1 MKRIIVALLAA
12 LFVFGAVAKSN
23 AQEDKGA
30 VAMSFGG
37 STIALWND
45 IIALMEPSL
54 AAKGYT
60 LITHDPQFRV
70 EQQVQDWKSW
80 IAQKKVKSIMGWP
93 INADA
98 MIPVTKQA
106 QDAGIPVIGYA
117 VAWKGISAAML
128 TNPEVDGQ
136 SIATFAVD
144 WVKENIG
151 ADAAVEI
158 AVLSDEQNDLTR
170 LRVKGIYEGVMK
182 GLPKATVYKVTAL
195 SREDGYNA
203 AKQHLAAHAGTT
215 IWLSYSNDNMKGVY
229 KALTDSGVAK
239 DDPKYFLAGMD
250 VTNEDLDLIQLPNSI
265 YRMAFAF
272 RSETLAKVNED
283 FLVAAAEGKPLVDVY
298 VNPELVTPETA
309 KNFYVGNVT
318 H

>member
-1 MKRIIVALLAA
+1 MKRLTISVLTALLVLVSASKLYA
-12 LFVFGAVAKSN
+12 E
-23 AQEDKGA
+23 EDKGA

-54 AAKGYT
+54 ASKGYQ
-60 LITHDPQFRV
+60 LVTHDPQFRV

-80 IAQKKVKSIMGWP
+80 IAQRKVKAIMGWP

-98 MIPVTKQA
+98 MIPVTRQA

-117 VAWKGISAAML
+117 VHWRGVSAAML
-128 TNPEVDGQ
+128 TNPEEDGK
-136 SIATFAVD
+136 SIATFAIN
-144 WVKENIG
+144 WISENIG
-151 ADAAVEI
+151 ADAAIEI

-170 LRVKGIYEGVMK
+170 LRVKGIYEGVK
-182 GLPKATVYKVTAL
+182 AGLPNATVYKVPAL

-203 AKQHLAAHAGTT
+203 AKQQLTAHPDTT

-229 KALTDSGVAK
+229 KALTDAGVAN
-239 DDPKYFLAGMD
+239 DDPSYFLAGMD

-272 RSETLAKVNED
+272 RSETLATVNEN
-283 FLVAAAEGKPLVDVY
+283 FLVAAAEGQPLEDVFVY
-298 VNPELVTPETA
+298 PELVTPETA
-309 KNFYVGNVT
+309 KNFYVGNVR

>member
-1 MKRIIVALLAA
+1 MKRLVISFFAALLI
-12 LFVFGAVAKSN
+12 LGGASKLYAE
-23 AQEDKGA
+23 EDKGA

-54 AAKGYT
+54 ASKGYQ

-80 IAQKKVKSIMGWP
+80 IAQRKVKAIMGWP

-98 MIPVTKQA
+98 MIPVTRQA

-117 VAWKGISAAML
+117 VHWRGISAAML
-128 TNPEVDGQ
+128 TNPEKDGR
-136 SIATFAVD
+136 SIAEYAVA

-151 ADAAVEI
+151 PDAAVEI
-158 AVLSDEQNDLTR
+158 CVLSDEQNDLTA
-170 LRVKGIYEGVMK
+170 LRVKGIYEGVK
-182 GLPKATVYKVTAL
+182 EGLPNAQVYKVPAL
-195 SREDGYNA
+195 SRENGYTA
-203 AKQHLAAHAGTT
+203 AKQQLTAHPDTT
-215 IWLSYSNDNMKGVY
+215 IWLSFSNDNMKGVY
-229 KALTDSGVAK
+229 KALTDAGVAP
-239 DDPKYFLAGMD
+239 DDPRYFLAGMD

-272 RSETLAKVNED
+272 RSETLAEVNEN
-283 FLVAAAEGKPLVDVY
+283 FLVAAAEGQPLEDVY
-298 VNPELVTPETA
+298 VLPELVNPETA
-309 KNFYVGNVT
+309 KNFYVGNVR